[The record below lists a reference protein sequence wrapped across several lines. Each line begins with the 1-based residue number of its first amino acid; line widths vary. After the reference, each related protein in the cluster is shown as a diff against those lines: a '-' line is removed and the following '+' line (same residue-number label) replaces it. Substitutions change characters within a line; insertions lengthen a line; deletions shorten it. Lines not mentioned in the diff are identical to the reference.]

1 MPECE
6 LEGQFSLTRMRN
18 IEESHL
24 LKEIASKLVPNNAS
38 HIKVAQLLQYVQI
51 PPHFILF
58 AIAGSP

>member
-1 MPECE
+1 
-6 LEGQFSLTRMRN
+6 MRN